1 MNFSKIPISCYII
14 TKNESR
20 KIEEVLNSISSLVE
34 EIIIIDSGSS
44 DNTIQIA
51 KELGAKVVFNKW
63 DGYGKQKRFG
73 ENICKNDWVLNLDG
87 DEVVSSEL
95 AKEIRNVFKK
105 KQNEEFNLF
114 SIRRNNIFPFGKK
127 AYSMSG
133 DNVIRLYRKSIVR
146 YPDHPTWDKIK
157 TPNNQKVKFLKG
169 VIYHYWM
176 KDFEHQISKMNGY
189 TSSLALH
196 SPKKTMLSLT
206 IRMIFGFQ
214 FDFLKAYILR
224 HHWMHGRYGFAVSML
239 YAFTRF
245 MRVIKMMEKLL
256 IKNN

>member
-1 MNFSKIPISCYII
+1 MSFSKVPISCYII

-20 KIEEVLNSISSLVE
+20 KIEHVLNSVINLVQE
-34 EIIIIDSGSS
+34 VIIIDSGSS
-44 DNTIQIA
+44 DNTTQIA
-51 KELGAKVVFNKW
+51 KKLGAKVVFNKW
-63 DGYGKQKRFG
+63 DGFGKQKRFG
-73 ENICKNDWVLNLDG
+73 ESICQNDWVLNLDG

-95 AKEIRNVFKK
+95 ATEIRDVFKNNLNK
-105 KQNEEFNLF
+105 KFYLF
-114 SIRRNNIFPFGKK
+114 SLRRNNIFPFGKK
-127 AYSMSG
+127 AYSLSG

-157 TPNNQKVKFLKG
+157 KPYDQKVKNLNG

-176 KDFEHQISKMNGY
+176 KDFEHQISKMNSY
-189 TSSLALH
+189 TTSLALY
-196 SPKKTMLSLT
+196 SPKKSMLSLT
-206 IRMIFGFQ
+206 LRMLFGFQ
-214 FDFLKAYILR
+214 FDFIKAYILR

-245 MRVIKMMEKLL
+245 MRVVKMMERLL